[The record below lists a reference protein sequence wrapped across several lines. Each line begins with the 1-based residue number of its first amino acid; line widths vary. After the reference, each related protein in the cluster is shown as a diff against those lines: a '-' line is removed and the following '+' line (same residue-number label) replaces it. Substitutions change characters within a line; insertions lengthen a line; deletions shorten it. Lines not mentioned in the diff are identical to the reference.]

1 MNGKTRLH
9 PIAYASASFKPS
21 EKSYAQVD
29 REGLAIIWAVRYF
42 RQYLWCQ
49 NFELHTDCSALVKI
63 FGPKNDLGGCATG
76 RLNRWAALLMEYTF
90 TIKHIKGSSNY
101 TADNL
106 SRLPVCK
113 SGSNQASYPGGG
125 VTQLAALP
133 TLKKIEFFCE
143 EEQLMAE
150 VQNLAYCPQ
159 EDIASVTVAQV
170 IGQTH
175 IEAWDII
182 PLSLE
187 DVARK
192 TREDKQ
198 YGKLYRAL
206 ESGVLDEKDPDLK
219 RFNGIFNELYIENGV
234 IYFGTRV
241 VIPTC
246 QHARLLE
253 ELHFSHIGIVRMK
266 YTVRRY
272 FWWPGITKDIEAIA
286 AKCEGCR
293 RYRKRP
299 APSPLCPW
307 PYSRRPMERVHVD
320 FCEYEKR
327 MILVMIDSFSKKIWL
342 QNMMNDTTTQKTL
355 AILYGWF
362 CQENGFPTT
371 LVSDNGPQFGANEF
385 KEKMTK
391 WDIKHLLIPP
401 YHPASNGLAEKA
413 VGIVKDRLKKMNVSA
428 RPIQL
433 HTALKYIERV
443 NGLTP
448 HTSTGRCPY
457 ELVKQGPVPS
467 LFPKLTGSSRQQ
479 ARSEKTAVQHS
490 SGRLHRRR
498 TFEENEEVIVYD
510 VKSKLSSKGRIC
522 EVLGNNTYLADVGD
536 GPRHVSGD
544 CISKISASA
553 GRNIGGA
560 QVEEDL
566 ETIGVSDDEAD
577 SVSIVSESSIGSAI
591 FDNVAPQ
598 ANNQRVRRAKR
609 TQVELL
615 GSPVANLPRL
625 RPRNR

>member
-1 MNGKTRLH
+1 M
-9 PIAYASASFKPS
+9 
-21 EKSYAQVD
+21 
-29 REGLAIIWAVRYF
+29 
-42 RQYLWCQ
+42 
-49 NFELHTDCSALVKI
+49 
-63 FGPKNDLGGCATG
+63 
-76 RLNRWAALLMEYTF
+76 
-90 TIKHIKGSSNY
+90 
-101 TADNL
+101 
-106 SRLPVCK
+106 
-113 SGSNQASYPGGG
+113 
-125 VTQLAALP
+125 
-133 TLKKIEFFCE
+133 
-143 EEQLMAE
+143 
-150 VQNLAYCPQ
+150 
-159 EDIASVTVAQV
+159 
-170 IGQTH
+170 
-175 IEAWDII
+175 
-182 PLSLE
+182 
-187 DVARK
+187 
-192 TREDKQ
+192 
-198 YGKLYRAL
+198 
-206 ESGVLDEKDPDLK
+206 
-219 RFNGIFNELYIENGV
+219 
-234 IYFGTRV
+234 
-241 VIPTC
+241 
-246 QHARLLE
+246 
-253 ELHFSHIGIVRMK
+253 
-266 YTVRRY
+266 
-272 FWWPGITKDIEAIA
+272 
-286 AKCEGCR
+286 
-293 RYRKRP
+293 
-299 APSPLCPW
+299 
-307 PYSRRPMERVHVD
+307 D